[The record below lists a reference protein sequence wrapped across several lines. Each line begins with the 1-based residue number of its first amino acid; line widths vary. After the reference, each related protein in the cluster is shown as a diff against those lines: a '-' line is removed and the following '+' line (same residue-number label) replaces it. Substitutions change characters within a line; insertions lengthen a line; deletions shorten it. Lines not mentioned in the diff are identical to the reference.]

1 MTFNILCLPR
11 SQQNFFADAIEDGTD
26 LYRLKTED
34 GVEIR
39 KLHIKLLD
47 KSISCDEIKFL
58 LSAFGTVVELRVF
71 GKNVKSGWKMR
82 NRGFVTF
89 EKASEASSALIN
101 RKQFS
106 DLFELAPGDTW
117 NQPGQE
123 NDSPAVYEQFCDQS
137 DSQLFEMLNDDCL
150 LHVLKFLD
158 VLDVLSLKKVCTK
171 FSELAGVHLKSV
183 KTLNFDKIRHKKKL
197 TLHEARLVLAATGP
211 NVNKAFINS
220 EKFRNQRILN
230 LVPKYL
236 THLRHLRLT
245 GFKLQPKGFWDQI
258 GNLLLQLEV
267 LDLSDNSEVDENF
280 LKAFKKS
287 ESKLKSLDVSNC
299 TVNGN
304 FLSILPNVDS
314 LNISGCRF
322 ITGKQLMAFVERNA
336 NLKSLNISKCANI
349 FGKDVNDLLQKAL
362 QLETLSLNNYYI
374 DEDTSRFVIPSI
386 NPLMNLKHLT
396 IQNLNYPPCDQLLR
410 TINLENKIE
419 VLDIC
424 YGYLTLTS
432 VYAISTMKSLRKL
445 VMNFKSSVP
454 DDFVDYLMELER
466 LEELHVSGCTHI
478 SPFNALR
485 LFRLPKFRFLDISRC
500 YGYMNEFI
508 LDVVDELQ
516 ENKTSSNVV
525 IHVGLTE
532 IDQQILKD
540 EKLRKVRDKITL
552 KWDATKDV
560 EHDYDIDEENK
571 YEMHKPDNASHQECF
586 SIDGKKNNKI
596 FLQCC

>member
-1 MTFNILCLPR
+1 
-11 SQQNFFADAIEDGTD
+11 
-26 LYRLKTED
+26 
-34 GVEIR
+34 
-39 KLHIKLLD
+39 
-47 KSISCDEIKFL
+47 
-58 LSAFGTVVELRVF
+58 
-71 GKNVKSGWKMR
+71 MR

-89 EKASEASSALIN
+89 EKSSEASNALIN

-106 DLFELAPGDTW
+106 DLFELAPADTW

-123 NDSPAVYEQFCDQS
+123 NNFPARADIFCDQTE
-137 DSQLFEMLNDDCL
+137 SQLFQMLNDDCL

-183 KTLNFDKIRHKKKL
+183 KTLTFDKIKHKKKL
-197 TLHEARLVLAATGP
+197 TLHEVRMVLAATVP
-211 NVNKAFINS
+211 NVNEASINS
-220 EKFRNQRILN
+220 EKFHNQRILN
-230 LVPKYL
+230 LIPKYL
-236 THLRHLRLT
+236 TNLRHLRLT

-258 GNLLLQLEV
+258 GTLLLQLEV

-280 LKAFKKS
+280 LRAFKQS
-287 ESKLKSLDVSNC
+287 GSKLKSLDVSNC
-299 TVNGN
+299 TVNGK
-304 FLSILPNVDS
+304 FLTVLPNIES

-322 ITGKQLMAFVERNA
+322 ITGKQLMAFVERNT
-336 NLKSLNISKCANI
+336 NLTSLNISKCANI

-362 QLETLSLNNYYI
+362 QIEVLSLNNYYI
-374 DEDTSRFVIPSI
+374 DEETSRFVIPSI
-386 NPLMNLKHLT
+386 NPLVNLKQLT

-410 TINLENKIE
+410 TINLENRIE
-419 VLDIC
+419 VLEIC
-424 YGYLTLTS
+424 YGYMTLTS
-432 VYAISTMKSLRKL
+432 VYAISTMKSLKKL

-485 LFRLPKFRFLDISRC
+485 LFRLPRFRFLDISRC
-500 YGYMNEFI
+500 YGYTNEFI
-508 LDVVDELQ
+508 LEVVDELT
-516 ENKTSSNVV
+516 ENRGSNSVV

-540 EKLRKVRDKITL
+540 EKFRKVRDKISL

-586 SIDGKKNNKI
+586 SIDGNALKEM
-596 FLQCC
+596 FLQTLNNFYSRHHQHSQQHRRL